1 MTRHIPSVLH
11 QERPTSRHLV
21 TVWNPSYAEDAMEQ
35 HLAVLLERARKAA
48 KGQLTLDDRYVWWG
62 KVRSQHRLQAQSHT
76 DDILA
81 IGEAI
86 EADVNDAGEVQLY
99 LTDYRSLYVADVS
112 EIVASLDAEERE
124 AAPSYYFNTKL
135 DCDFW
140 FMLADIRLLVADD
153 LPGVIAELRALH
165 NVHYHDKSVS
175 LYGGMVDLPLVVTRP
190 DGQRFFDA
198 AERDAVTEGRL
209 WAEWDAEQGSG
220 VAAMERELRD
230 NLLGERA
237 WRGLEATTRRF
248 LATGE
253 KLFREH
259 RGDPAFDFGPVIG
272 AFAKALEVQCRTV
285 LRRALAKA
293 ARDARLVN
301 LNGQTVDLLEQQT
314 LTLGQLNHALAT
326 EQKLGAAL
334 TLALNDRGWFSGQ
347 LSPILAA
354 FTEVRNPGVHEA
366 RVDRA
371 TATHWRDRLLGVG
384 SDGVFV
390 RLGGA

>member
-1 MTRHIPSVLH
+1 
-11 QERPTSRHLV
+11 
-21 TVWNPSYAEDAMEQ
+21 MEQ
-35 HLAVLLERARKAA
+35 HLAVLLERARRAA
-48 KGQLTLDDRYVWWG
+48 KGQLTANDRYVWWG
-62 KVRSQHRLQAQSHT
+62 KVRSQHRLQGQSHEA
-76 DDILA
+76 DILA
-81 IGEAI
+81 IGQAI
-86 EADVNDAGEVQLY
+86 EADEHDAGEVQLY

-112 EIVASLDAEERE
+112 EIAISLDDGERG
-124 AAPSYYFNTKL
+124 AVPSYYFKAGL

-140 FMLADIRLLVADD
+140 FLLADIRLLVADD
-153 LPGVIAELRALH
+153 LPGVIAELRALR
-165 NVHYHDKSVS
+165 NVHYHDKPVS

-190 DGQRFFDA
+190 DGQRFFDE
-198 AERDAVTEGRL
+198 AERDAVTDGRL

-259 RGDPAFDFGPVIG
+259 RADPAFDFGPVIG

-293 ARDARLVN
+293 PRDARLVN
-301 LNGQTVDLLEQQT
+301 VNGQTVDLAEQRT
-314 LTLGQLNHALAT
+314 LTLGQLNHALST
-326 EQKLGAAL
+326 EQKLAAAL
-334 TLALNDRGWFSGQ
+334 TVALADRGWFSGQ
-347 LSPILAA
+347 LPPVLAA

-371 TATHWRDRLLGVG
+371 TAAHWRDRLLGVG
-384 SDGVFV
+384 QEGVFV
-390 RLGGA
+390 RLGTA

>member
-1 MTRHIPSVLH
+1 
-11 QERPTSRHLV
+11 
-21 TVWNPSYAEDAMEQ
+21 MEQ
-35 HLAVLLERARKAA
+35 HLAVLLERARRVV
-48 KGQLTLDDRYVWWG
+48 KGELAEGHRYVWWG
-62 KVRSQHRLQAQSHT
+62 KVRSANRLQGQSHT

-81 IGEAI
+81 IGRALA
-86 EADVNDAGEVQLY
+86 ADEEHASEVQLY

-112 EIVASLDAEERE
+112 HVAEALGETERK

-140 FMLADIRLLVADD
+140 FLLGDIRLLVADD
-153 LPGVIAELRALH
+153 LLGVIAELRKLR
-165 NVHYHDKSVS
+165 NVHYHDKPVS

-190 DGQRFFDA
+190 DGQRFFDE
-198 AERDAVTEGRL
+198 AERDTVTEGRL

-272 AFAKALEVQCRTV
+272 AFAKALEVQCRAV
-285 LRRALAKA
+285 LRRVLANA
-293 ARDARLVN
+293 PLDVRLVN
-301 LNGQTVDLLEQQT
+301 LNGQTVDIVAHGT
-314 LTLGQLNHALAT
+314 LTLGQLAHALST
-326 EQKLGAAL
+326 EQKLATAL
-334 TLALNDRGWFSGQ
+334 TAALNDRGWFSGQ
-347 LSPILAA
+347 LSPMLGVFA
-354 FTEVRNPGVHEA
+354 EVRNTGVHET

-371 TATHWRDRLLGVG
+371 TAAHWRDRLLGVG
-384 SDGVFV
+384 QEGVFV
-390 RLGGA
+390 RLTPSA

>member
-1 MTRHIPSVLH
+1 
-11 QERPTSRHLV
+11 
-21 TVWNPSYAEDAMEQ
+21 MEQ

-48 KGQLTLDDRYVWWG
+48 KGELGQDDRYVWWG
-62 KVRSQHRLQAQSHT
+62 KVRSHHRLQGQSHEA
-76 DDILA
+76 DILA
-81 IGEAI
+81 IGQAI
-86 EADVNDAGEVQLY
+86 EADEDDAGEVQLY
-99 LTDYRSLYVADVS
+99 LTDYRSLYVADVA
-112 EIVASLDAEERE
+112 EIAATLDADQRS
-124 AAPSYYFNTKL
+124 AAPAYYFNTKL

-140 FMLADIRLLVADD
+140 FLLGDIRLLVADD

-165 NVHYHDKSVS
+165 NVHYHDKPVS

-190 DGQRFFDA
+190 DGQRFFDK
-198 AERDAVTEGRL
+198 AERDVVTDGRL

-293 ARDARLVN
+293 PRDLRLVN
-301 LNGQTVDLLEQQT
+301 VNGQTVDIVEQRT
-314 LTLGQLNHALAT
+314 LTLGQLCHALST
-326 EQKLGAAL
+326 EQRLAAAL
-334 TLALNDRGWFSGQ
+334 TATLNDRGWYSGQ
-347 LSPILAA
+347 LPPILAA

-371 TATHWRDRLLGVG
+371 TATLWRDRLLGVG
-384 SDGVFV
+384 QEGVFV
-390 RLGGA
+390 RLSSG